1 MATKPEFLVA
11 KKKNNVSHIGNCISR
26 SPSRIIEVC
35 VVILHFYS
43 FLTGASQTL
52 ATFTHHQHKSQQ
64 HGSHL
69 QP

>member
-11 KKKNNVSHIGNCISR
+11 KEKNNVSRIGNCISG
-26 SPSRIIEVC
+26 SPARITEVC
-35 VVILHFYS
+35 VVMLHCSS
-43 FLTGASQTL
+43 FLTGESQTL